1 MTTSVYSTN
10 NNLRNINYDIIIKSL
25 IYKQLNPPYY
35 RIYKCIGKIISKAFL
50 LIFDVQ
56 GKGRIYQTFVY
67 DINNNI
73 VKYRHFYY
81 SEKER
86 KEEMKQNRKKKLRK
100 AKYTEY
106 K

>member
-35 RIYKCIGKIISKAFL
+35 RIYKCIGMVISKAFL
-50 LIFDVQ
+50 LVFDVQ

-67 DINNNI
+67 DIKNNI